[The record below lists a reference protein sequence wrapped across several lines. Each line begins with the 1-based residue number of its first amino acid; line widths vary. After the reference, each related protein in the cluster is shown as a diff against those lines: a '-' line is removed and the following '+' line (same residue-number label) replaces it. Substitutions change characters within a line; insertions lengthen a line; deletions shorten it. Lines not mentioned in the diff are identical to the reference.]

1 MATLEEARKADG
13 EKLNETLN
21 DLMEKV
27 SQRCKKLEIARDV
40 MAKKPGG
47 HYVQLRSFWLSIFY
61 FETVHFEPFGS
72 STIWFQDLPRR
83 ESTSLIGSKGREN
96 DRSVVVKTVY
106 FRPTKHFEDP
116 PISSWTVHFRL
127 DFRCYHNPII
137 RFFHVYIS
145 DPNDNPAGCWKRTV
159 A

>member
-47 HYVQLRSFWLSIFY
+47 HPTSSFD
-61 FETVHFEPFGS
+61 PFGFPFFIS
-72 STIWFQDLPRR
+72 KPSTLSPLDRPLFDFKTFHAESPLP
-83 ESTSLIGSKGREN
+83 
-96 DRSVVVKTVY
+96 
-106 FRPTKHFEDP
+106 
-116 PISSWTVHFRL
+116 
-127 DFRCYHNPII
+127 
-137 RFFHVYIS
+137 
-145 DPNDNPAGCWKRTV
+145 
-159 A
+159 